1 MTEEPR
7 PPLTGRLRAAHW
19 IGLDAGLALLLGAVT
34 WRRVLAYAADYR
46 PHGRELP
53 EPAGWQVAVVLGCV
67 VALGVAL
74 AVRRVRTTLAVALV
88 AAAWVTVVATA
99 GQLMIANIAGVQVVL
114 TGAAVVYLA
123 AATRSTRD
131 GLIGLGLALAATQL
145 TWFGSYEL
153 WHNWLVAALAQLTAW
168 ALGAAVGRYRAH
180 DAALR
185 RHQADA
191 LWAELT
197 AERIRLARELHDVI
211 AHSMSV
217 VNVQAGYG
225 HFVIDQDPQGAK
237 AALATIRST
246 SRDALR
252 EMRGLLDVLRDGSQ
266 HDGSRSV
273 GGGSPSDTAALL
285 PAPTMADLDRLVS
298 SAADAGV
305 RVELTVTGARRELSP
320 ALELTVYRIVQE
332 AVTNV
337 VKHAA
342 TDTARVRIEY
352 RPDALL
358 LEVGDRGRGAQ
369 AAEVEAADGH
379 GLAGMRERVG
389 LYGGTLEA
397 GPRSPRGFR
406 VRALLPTGGAR

>member
-1 MTEEPR
+1 MNQEPR
-7 PPLTGRLRAAHW
+7 PPLTGRLRTAHW
-19 IGLDAGLALLLGAVT
+19 IALDAALALVLGAVT
-34 WRRVLAYAADYR
+34 WQRVLNYAADYR

-53 EPAGWQVAVVLGCV
+53 EPATWQVAVVLVCV
-67 VALGVAL
+67 VALGAAL
-74 AVRRVRTTLAVALV
+74 AVRRVRTPLAVGLVLAAWAAIV
-88 AAAWVTVVATA
+88 AAA
-99 GQLMIANIAGVQVVL
+99 GELMIANIVGLQVVL
-114 TGAAVVYLA
+114 TGAAVVFLA
-123 AATRSTRD
+123 AATRSIRD
-131 GLIGLGLALAATQL
+131 GLAALCLALVATQL

-153 WHNWLVAALAQLTAW
+153 WHNWLVAALAHLTAW
-168 ALGAAVGRYRAH
+168 ALGAAVGRHRAH

-191 LWAELT
+191 VRAELT

-225 HFVIDQDPQGAK
+225 QFVIDRDPQGAK
-237 AALATIRST
+237 TALAAIRST

-252 EMRGLLDVLRDGSQ
+252 EMRGLLGVLRDG
-266 HDGSRSV
+266 G
-273 GGGSPSDTAALL
+273 PPDTASLL
-285 PAPTMADLDRLVS
+285 PAPTLADLDRLVAG
-298 SAADAGV
+298 AADAGV
-305 RVELTVTGARRELSP
+305 RVDLTITGARRELSP
-320 ALELTVYRIVQE
+320 ALELTAYRIVQE
-332 AVTNV
+332 ALTNV

-369 AAEVEAADGH
+369 PAEVEAADGH

-397 GPRSPRGFR
+397 GPRTPRGFR
-406 VRALLPTGGAR
+406 VRALLPTGGER